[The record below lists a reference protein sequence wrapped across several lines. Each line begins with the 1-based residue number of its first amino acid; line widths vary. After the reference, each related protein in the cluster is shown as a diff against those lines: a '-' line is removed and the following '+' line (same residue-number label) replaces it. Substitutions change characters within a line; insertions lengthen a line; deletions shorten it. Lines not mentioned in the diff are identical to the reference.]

1 MIKIEKTEA
10 FAAWFRRLRDLA
22 GRVRIEARILRLGLG
37 NPGQRRVLHGGI
49 VELKVDY
56 GPGYRVYYTHRKGRV
71 VLLLCGGDKS
81 SQQRDILMARTL
93 AAGLEE

>member
-10 FAAWFRRLRDLA
+10 FVAWFRRLRDLA
-22 GRVRIEARILRLGLG
+22 GQARIEERILRLGLG
-37 NPGQRRVLHGGI
+37 NPGQHRVLQGGI

-71 VLLLCGGDKS
+71 VQLLCGGDKS

-93 AAGLEE
+93 VAGLEE